1 MVMKR
6 VTQLNMYIKVDHQT
20 NLLNIVV
27 ADKLPYPV
35 VLGRDLPVLFDL
47 FESDKIRK
55 CYAVVTRGQAKKSN
69 EHLEI
74 LSTLPFYSDEIT
86 PRKSRKTRRQRRQEK
101 FLHTVVKSQ
110 TNTQP
115 ELPLGFQMPASIIN
129 MQKSIFSISFSENQ
143 EGARR

>member
-6 VTQLNMYIKVDHQT
+6 VTQLNMYIKADHQT

-35 VLGRDLPVLFDL
+35 VLGRNLPDLLLFDL

-74 LSTLPFYSDEIT
+74 LSTLPFYSDEVI
-86 PRKSRKTRRQRRQEK
+86 PRKSRKTRRQRRPSHSCE
-101 FLHTVVKSQ
+101 V
-110 TNTQP
+110 TN
-115 ELPLGFQMPASIIN
+115 
-129 MQKSIFSISFSENQ
+129 
-143 EGARR
+143 